1 MATNQTRITTL
12 LKRMNAGE
20 KDALDELMRA
30 VYDELRG
37 LAARQLRR
45 QYGAGAARRTLQ
57 PTALVHETF
66 LRIIKQR
73 AKYDNRGHFFALAT
87 RVMMRVLVDYERA
100 RIAQKRGGGRV
111 GVSVEDIGGAAP
123 GTEAGDSPVVSM
135 EAFTHALAALCDAH
149 PRPGEVAQLR
159 LLWNLSNAE
168 IAKALQISDATV
180 ERHWALARAWLLKE
194 LKDGADVPRA
204 TPAR

>member
-1 MATNQTRITTL
+1 MAADGTRITTL
-12 LKRMNAGE
+12 LKRMNAGQP
-20 KDALDELMRA
+20 DAMNELMRA
-30 VYDELRG
+30 VYDELRA

-87 RVMMRVLVDYERA
+87 RVMMRVLVDTERA
-100 RIAQKRGGGRV
+100 RIARKRGGGQV
-111 GVSVEDIGGAAP
+111 GISMEDIGGDVPDKASGEP
-123 GTEAGDSPVVSM
+123 RVISM
-135 EAFTHALAALCDAH
+135 EAFAHALEALRQVH

-168 IAKALQISDATV
+168 IAQALQVSDATV
-180 ERHWALARAWLLKE
+180 ERHWALARAWLLKA
-194 LKDGADVPRA
+194 LKESANVPRTA
-204 TPAR
+204 SAR